1 VTQYKK
7 GKDSLYAQGKSWELA
22 GTLNSVDFT
31 VWRINC
37 ICLIVNLGKRRYDRK
52 QSGYGGQ
59 TKPIFR
65 KKVCWVLQMGAIV
78 WESELPCCLKFK
90 NVFNIVPT
98 QYCWCLFD
106 IDLILN
112 GYFKSFSI
120 IATHGIF
127 ATIIRC
133 VKWSMRT

>member
-1 VTQYKK
+1 ML
-7 GKDSLYAQGKSWELA
+7 GLA
-22 GTLNSVDFT
+22 DGCHS
-31 VWRINC
+31 
-37 ICLIVNLGKRRYDRK
+37 
-52 QSGYGGQ
+52 
-59 TKPIFR
+59 
-65 KKVCWVLQMGAIV
+65 MGARV
-78 WESELPCCLKFK
+78 AMLPKIQ

-106 IDLILN
+106 IYLILN

-133 VKWSMRT
+133 VK